1 MSCHEDSGIAFYV
14 LILEGWKDGRM
25 EGWKDIDGL
34 NDWRRLHDAVKYF

>member
-25 EGWKDIDGL
+25 EGYRWIE
-34 NDWRRLHDAVKYF
+34 